1 MFFRAPFVDHTIPS
15 FIHDA
20 AAARAASAK

>member
-1 MFFRAPFVDHTIPS
+1 MFFREPLPLSNPA